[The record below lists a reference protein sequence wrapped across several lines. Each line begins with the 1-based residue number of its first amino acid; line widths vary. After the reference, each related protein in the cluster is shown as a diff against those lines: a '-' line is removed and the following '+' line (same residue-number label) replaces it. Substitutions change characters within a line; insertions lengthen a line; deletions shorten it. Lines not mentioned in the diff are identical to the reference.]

1 MSWVFLIPVVAIA
14 GGCMVG
20 AVSVWSENRR
30 KEREEFHRNETYQKM
45 LDGSSESAETVRQLI
60 REEESRRERQ
70 RLESQQ
76 LGLKMGG
83 LITTVAGVGLGIFLY
98 YMVPGEP
105 VWLVGLIPLFV
116 GPVMAFFGSRKGS
129 QAQVSDGG
137 SGLA

>member
-1 MSWVFLIPVVAIA
+1 MMIWVFLIPVVAIA

-45 LDGSSESAETVRQLI
+45 LDGSAESAETVRQMI

-70 RLESQQ
+70 RIDNQA

-83 LITTVAGVGLGIFLY
+83 WITTVAGLGLGVFLY
-98 YMVPGEP
+98 FIVPDEP
-105 VWLVGLIPLFV
+105 VWLVGLIPLLV
-116 GPVMAFFGSRKGS
+116 GVVLAFYGSSVGSRLGDS
-129 QAQVSDGG
+129 R
-137 SGLA
+137 SG